1 MTTQDIYFWWL
12 VWLVIGTVIVIAA
25 AALLIG
31 VIVAA
36 RRIRRLAGVALGVVE
51 EIERNTGPIWQL
63 KASMDVADQ
72 LLGGAEAIK
81 ANAGAVLEA
90 LIATEDH
97 EDAA

>member
-1 MTTQDIYFWWL
+1 MTTEEVYFWWV
-12 VWLVIGTVIVIAA
+12 VWLVIAVVIVIAA

-36 RRIRRLAGVALGVVE
+36 LRIRKLAVTALGVVS
-51 EIERNTGPIWQL
+51 EIEQNTQPVWEL
-63 KASMDVADQ
+63 KSSSDVADQ

-81 ANAGAVLEA
+81 GNATAVLGA
-90 LIATEDH
+90 LIATEDK